1 MDVIPARR
9 PLRDGAALAG
19 LTFVLGLVRSGNKSI
34 WFDEAV
40 SADLASRTMRGLLP
54 EITGRDP
61 NMAFYYLLL
70 NIWRRLFGDGEV
82 ALRSL
87 SALAAAGAVGAL
99 YVLGTHLFG
108 RRTGLFAAVLLA
120 CNAFLIEYAQMARG
134 YTLLTFLVTLSCWR
148 FVVELERPSLGG
160 RVVYVLVSALAVY
173 THYFAA
179 LVLVAQFSA
188 LLALRRRFA
197 ITPGRVAVAVT
208 LVALCVPAVVFARAG
223 GTARISWIPPL
234 SYLSVPTAIVKLAGR
249 SFVLAALFGF
259 SVAWAT
265 WQLAAS
271 WRLKRDVEGPWRL
284 GFVLAWLVIP
294 FAIAI
299 AVSFRRPVL
308 LAQYLIVCLPALC
321 LLTGVALTGLKPARV
336 GTALLALTVVIS
348 AVRLVELYR
357 TDGLEDWRSTERYLS
372 RAIQP
377 GDRAAFFPRFAGK
390 PYEYY
395 ARRNGRAAGSPWD
408 NAGVDSTRR
417 VWLVIRDSDALRRSD
432 ELSRLRAELGAG
444 RRRTERARFP
454 DISVELF
461 ER

>member
-1 MDVIPARR
+1 MDLIPARR
-9 PLRDGAALAG
+9 PLHVAAALAG
-19 LTFVLGLVRSGNKSI
+19 LTFVLGLVRSGNKSL

-40 SADLASRTMRGLLP
+40 SAEFAGRTLRGLLP
-54 EITGRDP
+54 EITGGDP
-61 NMAFYYLLL
+61 NMAFYYALL
-70 NIWRRLFGDGEV
+70 NLWRRLFGDGEV

-87 SALAAAGAVGAL
+87 SALAAAGAVTAL
-99 YVLGTHLFG
+99 FVLGTRLFG
-108 RRTGLFAAVLLA
+108 PRAGLFAAVLLA
-120 CNAFLIEYAQMARG
+120 FNAFLIEYAQMARG
-134 YTLLTFLVTLSCWR
+134 YTLLALLVTLSSWR

-179 LVLVAQFSA
+179 LVLVAQLCA

-197 ITPGRVAVAVT
+197 ITPGRVAVAVA
-208 LVALCVPAVVFARAG
+208 LVALGVPVVVFARAG

-234 SYLSVPTAIVKLAGR
+234 SHLSVPIAIVKLAGR

-259 SVAWAT
+259 SAAWAA
-265 WQLAAS
+265 WQIATS
-271 WRLKRDVEGPWRL
+271 WRLRDDVEKVWRL

-294 FAIAI
+294 FGIAI

-321 LLTGVALTGLKPARV
+321 LLTSVALKGLKPARV
-336 GTALLALTVVIS
+336 GTALLALFVVLS

-357 TDGLEDWRSTERYLS
+357 TDGLEDWRSTERNLA

-377 GDRAAFFPRFAGK
+377 GDRTAFFPRFAGK
-390 PYEYY
+390 AYEYY
-395 ARRNGRAAGSPWD
+395 ARRNGRAAGSSRD

-417 VWLVIRDSDALRRSD
+417 VWLVLRDSDALRRSN

-444 RRRTERARFP
+444 RRRTEHARFP
-454 DISVELF
+454 GISVELF